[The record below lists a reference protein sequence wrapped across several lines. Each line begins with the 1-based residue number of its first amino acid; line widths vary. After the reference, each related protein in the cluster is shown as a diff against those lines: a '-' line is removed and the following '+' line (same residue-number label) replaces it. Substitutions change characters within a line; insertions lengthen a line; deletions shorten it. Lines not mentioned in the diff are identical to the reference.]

1 MNERLDTGVTA
12 QGKSAERGSL
22 QAVGKRELTN
32 SFAESRKALDGVIS
46 SARKIIRIFDKDLSD
61 AGYRDPA
68 RVKLLE
74 TLLLAG
80 RGVCVRIVLHDV
92 RNLDRDS
99 ARLMTLFRSHP
110 SAFAIHRTVN
120 AACTA
125 TDALVVADEHS
136 VWHRLHQE
144 QPHTVFVLGDNG
156 STAPLLNRFEE
167 IWESSEPAVAATE
180 LGL

>member
-1 MNERLDTGVTA
+1 MNERPDTGVTA
-12 QGKSAERGSL
+12 EEKSAARGSL
-22 QAVGKRELTN
+22 QAVGKRESTN
-32 SFAESRKALDGVIS
+32 SFAESRRALDGIIR

-74 TLLLAG
+74 ALILSGPGAS
-80 RGVCVRIVLHDV
+80 VRIVLHDV

-110 SAFAIHRTVN
+110 NAFAIHRTVN
-120 AACTA
+120 TACTA
-125 TDALVVADEHS
+125 MDALVVADEHS

-144 QPHTVFVLGDNG
+144 QPHTVFVLGDNS

-167 IWESSEPAVAATE
+167 IWESSEPAVAATV